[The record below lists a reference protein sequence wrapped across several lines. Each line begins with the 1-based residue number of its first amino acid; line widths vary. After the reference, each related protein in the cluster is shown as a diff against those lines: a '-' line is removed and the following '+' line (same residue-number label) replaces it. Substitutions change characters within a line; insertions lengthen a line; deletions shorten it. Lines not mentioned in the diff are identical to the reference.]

1 MKIDY
6 VRIGPTSSEE
16 LCRGFVEVY
25 KESFGGPPYYEQY
38 SDADVIRDVWIPH
51 LSAGIIVLAL
61 DAGVVVGFG
70 CAQSVFESPED
81 VQGFLQAKKRNESLS
96 IDLSNAWYMSELG
109 VRLGYRGHHIAYA
122 LTLERLVWISEL
134 GGRHYAL
141 RTAAQGSNSLHLY
154 KKIGSIE
161 LSNHQDVSQSDQVQ
175 INKSQS
181 TERIYLCGQCGTAIA
196 TITEI
201 VRR

>member
-6 VRIGPTSSEE
+6 VRICSASPEE
-16 LCRGFVEVY
+16 LCRGFVKVY
-25 KESFGGPPYYEQY
+25 KEAFGGPPYYEQY

-61 DAGVVVGFG
+61 DAGSIVGFG
-70 CAQSVFESPED
+70 CAQPVSESPEYI
-81 VQGFLQAKKRNESLS
+81 QGFLQAKKRNGSLP
-96 IDLSNAWYMSELG
+96 IDLSSAWYMSELG
-109 VRLGYRGHHIAYA
+109 VQLGYRGHHIAYA

-134 GGRHYAL
+134 GSRYYTL

-154 KKIGSIE
+154 RKIGSIE

-181 TERIYLCGQCGTAIA
+181 TERIYLCGQCSTAIA

-201 VRR
+201 VRL